1 MGSRQTCFQW
11 KLTVVL
17 LEKGSEM
24 KINIII
30 ELMVEEKEE
39 EGKEMW

>member
-1 MGSRQTCFQW
+1 MGSRQTCFPE

-17 LEKGSEM
+17 LEKGPEM

-30 ELMVEEKEE
+30 ELIVEEKEE
-39 EGKEMW
+39 ESKEMW